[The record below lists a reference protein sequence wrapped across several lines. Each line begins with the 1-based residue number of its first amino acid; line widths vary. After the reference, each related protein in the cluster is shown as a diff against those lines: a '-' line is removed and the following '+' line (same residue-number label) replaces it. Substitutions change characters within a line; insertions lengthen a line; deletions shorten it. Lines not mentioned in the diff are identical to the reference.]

1 MSLSYV
7 AALDP
12 EIMNHT
18 HQTDASIKRP
28 RVFTIFVI
36 DCKFEAFY
44 RYVVVVENVKESLIV
59 NSKPFTDR

>member
-1 MSLSYV
+1 
-7 AALDP
+7 
-12 EIMNHT
+12 MNHT

-44 RYVVVVENVKESLIV
+44 RYVVVAENVKESLIV